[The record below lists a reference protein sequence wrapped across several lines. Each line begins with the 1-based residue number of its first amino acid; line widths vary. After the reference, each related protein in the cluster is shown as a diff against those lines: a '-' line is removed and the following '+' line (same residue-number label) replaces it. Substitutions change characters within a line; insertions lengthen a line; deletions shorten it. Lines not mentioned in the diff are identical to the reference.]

1 MPIYTFSALKPDDS
15 VASTC
20 ILRTTDENE
29 AREVANDLLLDDAF
43 QIIEVRKDSQL
54 ICRVAKDQSELA
66 RAG

>member
-1 MPIYTFSALKPDDS
+1 MPIYTFSALEPDDS
-15 VASTC
+15 VASSC

-54 ICRVAKDQSELA
+54 ICRVVKGQPDLAKT
-66 RAG
+66 G